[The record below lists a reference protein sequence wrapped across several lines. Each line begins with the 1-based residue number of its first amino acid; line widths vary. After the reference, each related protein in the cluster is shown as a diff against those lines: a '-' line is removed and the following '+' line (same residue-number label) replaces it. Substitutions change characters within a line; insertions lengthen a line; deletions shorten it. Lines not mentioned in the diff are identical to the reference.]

1 MIKVVILG
9 SGNVGRHLF
18 KAFKNNSEIEITQWY
33 SRNIK
38 DIHPYSNFVEIT
50 DQLDKLVLAD
60 LYILAVSDDSIHD
73 LSNQLS
79 FSNRFVCHTSG
90 SKSKNELNLKNRSAV
105 FYPLQTFSK
114 ESEIDFSKI
123 LFGAH
128 QGVYH

>member
-60 LYILAVSDDSIHD
+60 IYILAVSDDSIHD

-90 SKSKNELNLKNRSAV
+90 SKSKNELNQKIELEFFTPFKLLQKKLKLI
-105 FYPLQTFSK
+105 FQKF
-114 ESEIDFSKI
+114 
-123 LFGAH
+123 LFA
-128 QGVYH
+128 